1 MTAPVTAPEMTS
13 AGTLEPAETR
23 HHALV
28 ASDRVEGTVVR
39 RMNGERIGTIQR
51 LMVDKVS
58 GNVAYAVLRFG
69 GFLGIGDKHL
79 PIPWASLKY
88 DTTTQAYHI
97 SISDAEL
104 AKAPSYATDAE
115 FDWGDRSQ
123 ERKLHDFYRAR
134 PYWGV

>member
-1 MTAPVTAPEMTS
+1 MIAPETPTTE
-13 AGTLEPAETR
+13 TLEAPQKK

-39 RMNGERIGTIQR
+39 RMSGERIGTIQR
-51 LMVDKVS
+51 LMIDKES

-79 PIPWASLKY
+79 PIPWTSLKY
-88 DTTTQAYHI
+88 DTTSQAYHI

-115 FDWGDRSQ
+115 FDWGDRQ
-123 ERKLHDFYRAR
+123 EESRLHEFYRAR